1 MHRTTLLIIA
11 TFLAMC
17 TQLFSG
23 DATFYGGVQNPGAL
37 NFNNVLEVASVSNKS
52 GAVFGA
58 RVSGGQVLG
67 FEWSA
72 GVSPSFLESSQWA
85 FNTQTNLIIGIP
97 AEKFVPYGTVG
108 AGFIRTGGALTVIRD
123 IGSRFTINYGGG
135 LKIRNLAGPIG
146 VRFDIRGYTIPRISV
161 GSANLQTHLNFLEST
176 MGLLFS
182 W

>member
-23 DATFYGGVQNPGAL
+23 DATFYGGAQNPGAL
-37 NFNNVLEVASVSNKS
+37 NFDNALGVSSLSNQS

-58 RVSGGQVLG
+58 RFSGGQVLG

-72 GVSPSFLESSQWA
+72 GLSPSFLESSQWA
-85 FNTQTNLIIGIP
+85 VNTQTNLVIGIP
-97 AEKFVPYGTVG
+97 AEKLIPYATLG
-108 AGFIRTGGALTVIRD
+108 AGFIRTGGAVTVIRD
-123 IGSRFTINYGGG
+123 IGSRFTIYYGGG

-146 VRFDIRGYTIPRISV
+146 VRFDIRGYTVPRISV
-161 GSANLQTHLNFLEST
+161 GPANLQTHLNFLEST
-176 MGLLFS
+176 IGLLFS